1 LIVPRRLVPSLLRR
15 NLEFRRFWAGQ
26 TISLFG
32 DQISLLAVP
41 LAAVLVL
48 DAGAAQ
54 MGYLTA
60 VGLAPNLLL
69 SLHLGA
75 WVDRQA
81 SRRRLMLIA
90 DLGRAALLA
99 TVPLAAAFG
108 VLTLGQ
114 LYVVAFGIGCL
125 TVLFFVSYN
134 TLFVAL
140 VSKEEYVG
148 ANSLLYGSR
157 ALSLVGGQSLGGAL
171 VALLTAPFALLADAL
186 SFLASAAFLGR
197 IAPSEAKPARF
208 EHGQLAA
215 GVRFIA
221 RTPIMR
227 AALGASATLN
237 LFNFAFFAI
246 FILYATRALGIGPA
260 ELGLVLAVGALGGV
274 VGSLVTGWLT
284 RRIGIG
290 AALVVG
296 FVLFPAPLLLVPLAS
311 GTRPAVLAF
320 LAAAEFASSLGV
332 MVLDIGLG
340 ALFAAIAPDPLRAR
354 VSGAYMLVNYGVRPL
369 GALLGGA
376 LGSAIGL
383 RPTLWLA
390 AGGAI
395 AGVLWLLPSP
405 VPRLRRLPEVAS
417 AT

>member
-1 LIVPRRLVPSLLRR
+1 MRRLVPALLRE
-15 NLEFRRFWAGQ
+15 NVAFRRFWSGQ

-32 DQISLLAVP
+32 DQISLLALP
-41 LAAVLVL
+41 LVAVLVL
-48 DAGAAQ
+48 HADAAE

-60 VGLAPNLLL
+60 VGLAPNLLF
-69 SLHLGA
+69 SLHAGA
-75 WVDRQA
+75 WADRRE
-81 SRRRLMLIA
+81 SRRRLMVAA
-90 DLGRAALLA
+90 DVGRAALLLS
-99 TVPLAAAFG
+99 VPFAYSLG
-108 VLTLGQ
+108 TLTLCQ
-114 LYVVAFGIGCL
+114 LYVVAFGIGTL
-125 TVLFFVSYN
+125 SVLFFVSYN
-134 TLFVAL
+134 TVFVAL
-140 VSKEEYVG
+140 LERKDYITGS
-148 ANSLLYGSR
+148 SLLNGSR
-157 ALSLVGGQSLGGAL
+157 ALSFVGGQALGGAL
-171 VALLTAPFALLADAL
+171 VQALTAPAALLADAA
-186 SFLASAAFLGR
+186 SFLGSALFIGR
-197 IAPSEAKPARF
+197 ISPAEPAPERSAPG
-208 EHGQLAA
+208 HQAA
-215 GVRFIA
+215 GIHFIA
-221 RTPIMR
+221 RTPIIR
-227 AALGASATLN
+227 AALGASATVN
-237 LFNFAFFAI
+237 FFNFAFFAI

-274 VGSLVTGWLT
+274 VGSLATGWLT

-340 ALFAAIAPDPLRAR
+340 ALFAAIVPDPLRAR

-369 GALLGGA
+369 GAVLGGA

-390 AGGAI
+390 AAGGI